1 MSLKT
6 FLSPTLKDVPFCWG
20 LNITLKGFL
29 DDDDDDDD
37 DDGFSSTE
45 KQGDMNE
52 PRKAC
57 FR

>member
-37 DDGFSSTE
+37 DGFSSTE